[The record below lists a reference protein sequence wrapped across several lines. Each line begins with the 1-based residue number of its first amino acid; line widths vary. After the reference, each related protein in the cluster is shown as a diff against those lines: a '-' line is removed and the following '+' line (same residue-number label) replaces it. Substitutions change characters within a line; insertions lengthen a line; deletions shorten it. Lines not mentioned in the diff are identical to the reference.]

1 MKELIYIWTVV
12 GERLEQVLR
21 IVGETL
27 VDVTMSDTE
36 AVVTVSVTESDWSR
50 IKAQLLA
57 R

>member
-50 IKAQLLA
+50 IRTQLLA

>member
-1 MKELIYIWTVV
+1 MKELVYIWTVV

-50 IKAQLLA
+50 IRAQLLA

>member
-50 IKAQLLA
+50 IRAQLLA